1 MCIIHLRKYSSFHIK
16 IKSTRKLKKMLKSDK
31 SEPKKILV
39 AKEKRL
45 DQITKK
51 KILVAKEKRLDQITK
66 KARIIK
72 Y

>member
-1 MCIIHLRKYSSFHIK
+1 
-16 IKSTRKLKKMLKSDK
+16 MLKSDK

-51 KILVAKEKRLDQITK
+51 HELSNIKMFIQC
-66 KARIIK
+66 IK
-72 Y
+72 YLGIEI

>member
-1 MCIIHLRKYSSFHIK
+1 MCIIHLRKYSSLLIK
-16 IKSTRKLKKMLKSDK
+16 IESTRKLKKMLKSDK
-31 SEPKKILV
+31 SEPN
-39 AKEKRL
+39 
-45 DQITKK
+45 